1 MVALALTVLVL
12 IGYALISKRLTATSL
27 SGPIVFV
34 TLGLVL
40 SDQVLGIF
48 TLQLDGEVVQTM
60 LKATLVLL
68 LFTEASEM
76 RLDHLRSERLIPTR
90 LLVIAMPL
98 VIGIGFAIAAVT
110 FTNLGVWEAAL
121 IAAIL
126 APTDAALGQAVVS
139 NKRVPQD
146 VRHGL
151 VVESGLNDGL
161 AFPFVLA
168 FGGAAQVAEGAEE
181 LPHLLTLLVEQV
193 GFGVV
198 LGIVAGWLGGMAIVH
213 AARRGWATKG
223 WLNVAFVGFAA
234 VSYAVAEMIHGNG
247 FIAAWVAGLVLGHL
261 IRSTDVHVQTFSLD
275 LGKILVMLSFVVFG
289 ALLLAPALSDL
300 SWNVALYALLSL
312 VLIRPLA
319 VAISMFRSGERAPTV
334 AYLGWFG
341 PRGIA
346 SIILALIVIK
356 RFALIHEDLIVLI
369 MTFTVAASVYLHG
382 ITAWPG
388 SNAYANWYQ
397 AKSADDDVEPVES
410 ES

>member
-34 TLGLVL
+34 
-40 SDQVLGIF
+40 
-48 TLQLDGEVVQTM
+48 
-60 LKATLVLL
+60 
-68 LFTEASEM
+68 
-76 RLDHLRSERLIPTR
+76 
-90 LLVIAMPL
+90 
-98 VIGIGFAIAAVT
+98 
-110 FTNLGVWEAAL
+110 
-121 IAAIL
+121 
-126 APTDAALGQAVVS
+126 
-139 NKRVPQD
+139 
-146 VRHGL
+146 
-151 VVESGLNDGL
+151 
-161 AFPFVLA
+161 
-168 FGGAAQVAEGAEE
+168 
-181 LPHLLTLLVEQV
+181 
-193 GFGVV
+193 
-198 LGIVAGWLGGMAIVH
+198 MAIVH

>member
-1 MVALALTVLVL
+1 MAGLALTVLVL
-12 IGYALISKRLTATSL
+12 IGYAILSRRFSTTSL

-34 TLGLVL
+34 TLGLVM

-48 TLQLDGEVVQTM
+48 TVELDEEIIQIL
-60 LKATLVLL
+60 LKATLVVL
-68 LFTEASEM
+68 LFTEASE
-76 RLDHLRSERLIPTR
+76 LRIGTLHAERSLPTR
-90 LLVIAMPL
+90 LLLIAMPL
-98 VIGIGFAIAAVT
+98 VIGIGFAVAAVT

-181 LPHLLTLLVEQV
+181 LPEFVTLLFEQV
-193 GFGVV
+193 GFGLL
-198 LGIVAGWLGGMAIVH
+198 LGVAVGWLGGKAIVR
-213 AARRGWATKG
+213 ASNRGWVTKG
-223 WLNVAFVGFAA
+223 WLNVVFLGFAA
-234 VSYAVAEMIHGNG
+234 VSFAVAEMVHGNG
-247 FIAAWVAGLVLGHL
+247 FIAAWVAGLVLGHV
-261 IRSTDVHVQTFSLD
+261 IQSVDVDVQSFSLD
-275 LGKILVMLSFVVFG
+275 LTKILVMLSFVVFG
-289 ALLLAPALSDL
+289 ALGLAPALSDL
-300 SWNVALYALLSL
+300 SWQVVLYALLSL
-312 VLIRPLA
+312 VLVRPIA
-319 VAISMFRSGERAPTV
+319 VAISMFRSGKRAPTV
-334 AYLGWFG
+334 AYIGWFG

-356 RFALIHEDLIVLI
+356 KFTLTNEGLIILI
-369 MTFTVAASVYLHG
+369 MTATVAASVYLHG
-382 ITAWPG
+382 VTAWPG

-397 AKSADDDVEPVES
+397 AGRDEHRVEPTGPES
-410 ES
+410 

>member
-1 MVALALTVLVL
+1 MAALALTVLVL
-12 IGYALISKRLTATSL
+12 IGYALLSRRFSTTAL

-34 TLGLVL
+34 TLGLVM

-48 TLQLDGEVVQTM
+48 TVEMGEDIIQIL

-68 LFTEASEM
+68 LFTEASE
-76 RLDHLRSERLIPTR
+76 LRIGTLRAERSIPTR
-90 LLVIAMPL
+90 LLLIAMPL
-98 VIGIGFAIAAVT
+98 VIGIGFAVAAVT

-181 LPHLLTLLVEQV
+181 LPDFITLLFEQV
-193 GFGVV
+193 GFGLL
-198 LGIVAGWLGGMAIVH
+198 LGIAVGWLGGKAIVH
-213 AARRGWATKG
+213 ASNRGWVTKG
-223 WLNVAFVGFAA
+223 WLNVVFLGFAA
-234 VSYAVAEMIHGNG
+234 VSYAVAEMVHGNG
-247 FIAAWVAGLVLGHL
+247 FIAAWVAGLILGHV
-261 IRSTDVHVQTFSLD
+261 IQSVEVDVQSFSLD
-275 LGKILVMLSFVVFG
+275 LTKILVMLSFVVFG
-289 ALLLAPALSDL
+289 ALGLAPALSDL
-300 SWNVALYALLSL
+300 SWEVVLYALLSL
-312 VLIRPLA
+312 VLVRPIA
-319 VAISMFRSGERAPTV
+319 VAISMFRSGRRAPTV
-334 AYLGWFG
+334 AYIGWFG

-356 RFALIHEDLIVLI
+356 KFSLASEGLIILI
-369 MTFTVAASVYLHG
+369 MTITVAASVYLHG
-382 ITAWPG
+382 VTAWPG

-397 AKSADDDVEPVES
+397 GERDEHAVEPTDPER
-410 ES
+410 